1 MNFRTC
7 FGKINHENIDT
18 LTVIHVWHFRTRN
31 CTFKMWQIFPEPR
44 DNFGSLVAN
53 LRIVKLLKLLELI
66 LVRVFLEG
74 YLRVIGRQM
83 VSHGSKWYQY
93 CHGYGQFFLLEAFE
107 RNGVFCS
114 KSKKCN
120 NFGLY
125 RLRCTSLFSFCFWF
139 VYKTRCLF
147 KFVCFLFLTKCARK
161 DNIIAFTKA
170 TRNRIFNVAEYM
182 RKTQLGC
189 CSWRGEQKCK
199 IYSSGSIRDYIPR

>member
-1 MNFRTC
+1 MDKNDINITMVTGNFSPLAR
-7 FGKINHENIDT
+7 F
-18 LTVIHVWHFRTRN
+18 
-31 CTFKMWQIFPEPR
+31 
-44 DNFGSLVAN
+44 
-53 LRIVKLLKLLELI
+53 LLK
-66 LVRVFLEG
+66 
-74 YLRVIGRQM
+74 
-83 VSHGSKWYQY
+83 
-93 CHGYGQFFLLEAFE
+93 AFE

-189 CSWRGEQKCK
+189 CS
-199 IYSSGSIRDYIPR
+199 

>member
-1 MNFRTC
+1 MDQNDINIAMVTGNFSPLAR
-7 FGKINHENIDT
+7 
-18 LTVIHVWHFRTRN
+18 
-31 CTFKMWQIFPEPR
+31 
-44 DNFGSLVAN
+44 
-53 LRIVKLLKLLELI
+53 
-66 LVRVFLEG
+66 
-74 YLRVIGRQM
+74 
-83 VSHGSKWYQY
+83 
-93 CHGYGQFFLLEAFE
+93 FLLEAFE

-170 TRNRIFNVAEYM
+170 TRNRIFNVAEYTVLP
-182 RKTQLGC
+182 RNKLTKTAVN
-189 CSWRGEQKCK
+189 RGE
-199 IYSSGSIRDYIPR
+199 PAV

>member
-1 MNFRTC
+1 MDQNDINIAMVTGNFSP
-7 FGKINHENIDT
+7 
-18 LTVIHVWHFRTRN
+18 L
-31 CTFKMWQIFPEPR
+31 
-44 DNFGSLVAN
+44 A
-53 LRIVKLLKLLELI
+53 
-66 LVRVFLEG
+66 RV
-74 YLRVIGRQM
+74 
-83 VSHGSKWYQY
+83 
-93 CHGYGQFFLLEAFE
+93 LLEAFE

-139 VYKTRCLF
+139 VCKTRCLF

-182 RKTQLGC
+182 RKTQLGPFHLM
-189 CSWRGEQKCK
+189 STPPLRMSFSEG
-199 IYSSGSIRDYIPR
+199 